1 MKIVKTFSDQQGF
14 LVIKVPQPFN
24 KIRYVID
31 DILVILKRYG
41 DYKIVGFGLAQQ
53 PKDSSCINF
62 YTNLPYSI
70 YSQKKN

>member
-41 DYKIVGFGLAQQ
+41 DYKVVEFGLAQQ
-53 PKDSSCINF
+53 PKDSSCLNF
-62 YTNLPYSI
+62 YTDLPYDK
-70 YSQKKN
+70 YSKNQI